1 MPSMND
7 ISSIYCSNCKS
18 IFVFGTS
25 INLTM
30 ASSEQRSYER
40 SAGAEF
46 RYVDRTVLIHNAT
59 ERFRSEMLNY
69 MSGRL
74 EEFSSEMKQTTDI
87 SPIDSIIKQ
96 PIVSA
101 LDLAAIN
108 KIENEL
114 SSSSTISQQNDDN
127 KKVSIVF
134 PKKNFRMRSSILTE
148 LLEVSHFRSIR
159 QIFISILV
167 IVFLQVAITDLFE
180 LGTIDFRFDVI
191 LWNFSNLSACLRLW
205 IYLFLS
211 TCIGVYCCFH
221 FWAYKRLSFIPIVSS
236 LNTTEKS
243 NKKSTSLLI
252 FDSIWF
258 TLYCLYIGLFLFFP
272 VHYILAE
279 NYPIVT
285 RMIILIEQVRF
296 LMKTHAFVRENT
308 PRALLYGQI
317 HSEKGTTE
325 HITENQLNDQQ
336 AYSIPNSPCPE
347 FSKYIYFIFAP
358 TLIYRDS
365 YPRTSSIRWNYVIA
379 QLTQFV
385 AAAFFGYYLFY
396 RFCLP
401 VFRYFKSE
409 HVTVK
414 IFVLSILN
422 CTLPGALLLFC
433 AFYGFLHCWL
443 NAFAE
448 MLRFADRQ
456 FYSDWWTATS
466 WSSYYRTWNIVV
478 HDWLYTYIY
487 RDCHKLFGVRYRL
500 VSMYAVIFLSA
511 CVHEYI
517 LALSF
522 GYFYPILFLQFAI
535 FGFISMLILPQR
547 TQNIAYNIFIW
558 TSLFIGLGMQM
569 CLYSIE
575 WYARQ
580 NCPRVVNGPLD
591 YFIPRSF
598 FCHDINDTIIIDIK
612 SLINKN
618 HFDL

>member
-1 MPSMND
+1 
-7 ISSIYCSNCKS
+7 
-18 IFVFGTS
+18 
-25 INLTM
+25 M
-30 ASSEQRSYER
+30 ASLEKRGHER
-40 SAGAEF
+40 SASAEF
-46 RYVDRTVLIHNAT
+46 RSVDRTVQIYNAT
-59 ERFRSEMLNY
+59 ERLRSEIINY
-69 MSGRL
+69 ISNRL
-74 EEFSSEMKQTTDI
+74 EEFSSEIKQTADLP
-87 SPIDSIIKQ
+87 SVDSFIKQ

-101 LDLAAIN
+101 LDLATTT
-108 KIENEL
+108 KIGNESTTTGPTNVDTKRT
-114 SSSSTISQQNDDN
+114 SSA
-127 KKVSIVF
+127 F
-134 PKKNFRMRSSILTE
+134 PTKIFRMRSSILTE
-148 LLEVSHFRSIR
+148 LLEVSHIRSIR

-191 LWNFSNLSACLRLW
+191 RWNFSNLSACFRLW
-205 IYLFLS
+205 LCLFLS
-211 TCIGVYCCFH
+211 TCTIVYNCFH
-221 FWAYKRLSFIPIVSS
+221 FWAYKRLSFIP
-236 LNTTEKS
+236 LKGKS
-243 NKKSTSLLI
+243 NAKPTSLLI
-252 FDSIWF
+252 FDWIWF
-258 TLYCLYIGLFLFFP
+258 VGYCFYIGLFLLFP

-285 RMIILIEQVRF
+285 RIIILIEQVRF
-296 LMKTHAFVRENT
+296 LMKSHAFVRENA
-308 PRALLYGQI
+308 PRAILYGQI
-317 HSEKGTTE
+317 HSQEIKTE
-325 HITENQLNDQQ
+325 DVMNDKLNESNSGPQ
-336 AYSIPNSPCPE
+336 AFSVPHTPCPA
-347 FSKYIYFIFAP
+347 FSKFLYFIFAP

-365 YPRTSSIRWNYVIA
+365 YPRTSSVRWKYVIS
-379 QLTQFV
+379 QLAQFV
-385 AAAFFGYYLFY
+385 AAALFSYYLFY

-401 VFRYFKSE
+401 VFRHFNSE
-409 HVTVK
+409 HVTLK

-487 RDCHKLFGVRYRL
+487 RDCHKLLGVKYRL

-517 LALSF
+517 LALAF

-535 FGFISMLILPQR
+535 LGFISMLILPQR
-547 TQNIAYNIFIW
+547 TQNIAFNIFIW
-558 TSLFIGLGMQM
+558 TSLFVGLGMQM

-580 NCPRVVNGPLD
+580 NCPRAINGPLD
-591 YFIPRSF
+591 YFVPRTF
-598 FCHDINDTIIIDIK
+598 FCRDVNDT
-612 SLINKN
+612 LTINLRSSTTNN
-618 HFDL
+618 HPDL